1 MCKCEEISSCRASG
15 VTARPVATVVVN
27 GMRWLRS
34 AYEQTIADNNKLL
47 DGDEVIEF
55 LNSYFGGVPSYF
67 AELFERVQDP
77 SRHLDELVVPQGKYA
92 DLPRRSRRRNR
103 ETIPLVE
110 KSLTSRHRDS
120 RDRRRVRQ
128 RRRQRPRHSSTL
140 SLCKRRL

>member
-1 MCKCEEISSCRASG
+1 MC
-15 VTARPVATVVVN
+15 
-27 GMRWLRS
+27 WLRS

-92 DLPRRSRRRNR
+92 DLPRHSRRRNR

-110 KSLTSRHRDS
+110 NGDYVDDDDGHAHGLANDNHDG
-120 RDRRRVRQ
+120 Q
-128 RRRQRPRHSSTL
+128 A
-140 SLCKRRL
+140 